1 MDRLLEL
8 TAVAERSHFWF
19 RGFRW
24 FVRPFV
30 AAAARGR
37 GRGRILDCGCGTGTN
52 LTMLEPFGDVYGFDL
67 TWRGLQFARTQGRQR
82 IARASI
88 GAIPFADASF
98 DVVTSFD
105 VFQCLPDEVEHA
117 AAREMTRVLKPGGA
131 AVFNFAALEIL
142 RGQHS
147 VFAEEV
153 RRYTPRQVR
162 RLLEGAGLRIER
174 LSFVHA
180 SLFPI
185 MLPVRVLTRW
195 LGADGEPEAGE
206 WEIKVPPRPVNAAL
220 TLAVGLEAL
229 ALRAVNMPFGSSLM
243 CVARKPPAG
252 REPPSDERRAAPS
265 EIEGR

>member
-8 TAVAERSHFWF
+8 TSLAERSHFWF

-24 FVRPFV
+24 FARPFV

-37 GRGRILDCGCGTGTN
+37 PRGRILDCGCGTGAN
-52 LTMLEPFGDVYGFDL
+52 LALLEPFGEVYGFDL
-67 TWRGLQFARTQGRQR
+67 TWRGLEFARRRGRRR
-82 IARASI
+82 IVRASI
-88 GAIPFADASF
+88 GSIPFADASF

-105 VFQCLPDEVEHA
+105 VFQCLPDEVERA
-117 AAREMTRVLKPGGA
+117 AAREMTRVLAPGGA

-153 RRYTPRQVR
+153 RRYTRGQVHQ
-162 RLLEGAGLRIER
+162 LLEGAGLHVER

-185 MLPVRVLTRW
+185 MLPVRVVMRW
-195 LGADGEPEAGE
+195 LGTDGEPEAGE
-206 WEIKVPPRPVNAAL
+206 WEIRVPPAPVNAAL
-220 TLAVGLEAL
+220 TLAVGAEAL
-229 ALRAVNMPFGSSLM
+229 ALRVVNMPFGSSIM
-243 CVARKPPAG
+243 CVARKP
-252 REPPSDERRAAPS
+252 
-265 EIEGR
+265 